1 MTPPTD
7 PDTPMPVTGH
17 RPPQVDGR
25 TADRLSAAVYVAVA
39 VIALIGQ
46 ASAAVHWIG
55 WPLPVALPAVAGVEL
70 TAVALAARA
79 DYRRRKGETA
89 LYARVLSAAIATF
102 MTAVNFVGHW
112 VIGQQVAAWF
122 FAGAT
127 ATGYLV
133 WLLNSSD
140 RRRDQLLAE
149 GKARRTA
156 PDYGLWQWV
165 RHPIITRRARG
176 LALRNPALSWH
187 DSLDQATAQVHR
199 ERRNR
204 ALARVLTRRLRAQLG
219 RDMARTA
226 VLTYDMDEIASR
238 LSASADY
245 DGLTDLIARDLTP
258 AKLTGKPAKQPPRRP
273 LPDRPEADTPAATG
287 GGQVVSL
294 RDASTRRKA
303 VTSRP
308 ARADTDQADTGRAA
322 LVSVEELADT
332 LCREHCERAGQPVPI
347 GRPKALTTLRRVYG
361 SCANGRA
368 KEAKEVHAAR
378 HASTRQG
385 ADDDDLEGAR
395 WAAA

>member
-1 MTPPTD
+1 MTPSPDPATPT
-7 PDTPMPVTGH
+7 PVTGH

-25 TADRLSAAVYVAVA
+25 TADRLSAAVYVTVA

-79 DYRRRKGETA
+79 DYRRRKAETA
-89 LYARVLSAAIATF
+89 LAARALSAAIATF

-127 ATGYLV
+127 AAGYLL
-133 WLLNSSD
+133 WLLNSAD

-149 GKARRTA
+149 GKARHST
-156 PDYGLWQWV
+156 PDYGLWQWT

-187 DSLDQATAQVHR
+187 DSLDQAAAQVHR

-204 ALARVLTRRLRAQLG
+204 ALARVLIRRLRAQLG

-226 VLTYDMDEIASR
+226 VLTYDMDQIAAR
-238 LSASADY
+238 LAASADY

-258 AKLTGKPAKQPPRRP
+258 AKLAGKPGKPPPRRQLSDHP
-273 LPDRPEADTPAATG
+273 EPDGPATG

-303 VTSRP
+303 T
-308 ARADTDQADTGRAA
+308 TDRAA
-322 LVSVEELADT
+322 KASTATVHELADT
-332 LCREHCERAGQPVPI
+332 LCAEHCTPGQPATVGKPT
-347 GRPKALTTLRRVYG
+347 ALATLRRVYG
-361 SCANGRA
+361 SCSGDRA
-368 KEAKEVHAAR
+368 REAKDVHNSR
-378 HASTRQG
+378 HASTGQAG
-385 ADDDDLEGAR
+385 DDDHEDAS
-395 WAAA
+395 WAA